1 MITDQIRQQ
10 ENYLDARM
18 KAKMVE
24 LCFHALMD
32 TKGFEKRFKQ
42 LPEEQQ
48 DTIKDEFSKFVQDL
62 ERIPKDNHSETS
74 DIAALRQYA
83 QEGLTIAKNSKC
95 TKSAHLDR

>member
-24 LCFHALMD
+24 LLFWASTDSKSLEKCF
-32 TKGFEKRFKQ
+32 KK

-48 DTIKDEFSKFVQDL
+48 DTIKDEFSEFVKDL
-62 ERIPKDNHSETS
+62 ERIQKNNHS
-74 DIAALRQYA
+74 DKNL
-83 QEGLTIAKNSKC
+83 KNSQERKEK
-95 TKSAHLDR
+95 TSL